1 MKIKMTERSTGAVAE
16 SSTLSP
22 RVIAWRRLSRHRL
35 AIASLVF
42 IALVLLVAALAPL
55 LAPYDP
61 DAVDLSSYQQPP
73 SSAHWFGTDSSGR
86 DVLTRLIYGARISAV
101 VGLSAAASAALLGMV
116 LGLCAGVFGGWVDAT
131 IMRLME
137 VFLSFPSLIIIILL
151 VSVIGPSVW
160 TIVLVIALF
169 EWPAACRVARQMS
182 LSIREA
188 DYVRAARAIGS
199 GRGRIMFRHV
209 LLGIV
214 SPLSVVVTLL
224 TAQAIL
230 LEAAL
235 SFLGLGVPMPQSSW
249 GGMLQAAQSLNTLE
263 GQPWLW
269 LPPGVAIVLTVL
281 AVNFL
286 GDGLRDALDAKQ
298 QL

>member
-1 MKIKMTERSTGAVAE
+1 MTERSTGAVAE
-16 SSTLSP
+16 SSALSP